1 MKHCHKMLKAKHQNL
16 SKSSSKQQKTHVQ
29 TRWQVKCVCENPS
42 RVRPNVL
49 VASCGNKRG
58 GTNKLKMIVV
68 CIYMHSFKPF
78 QLKQEG
84 EYDVSNKKKR
94 NEIMQCN
101 IGRLWILPGE
111 KYNTTELNFNEGQR
125 KFPEYCVSGGTEC
138 AVTRLLKGF
147 Q

>member
-1 MKHCHKMLKAKHQNL
+1 MTVHANN
-16 SKSSSKQQKTHVQ
+16 VQ

-68 CIYMHSFKPF
+68 CIYMHRFEPF
-78 QLKQEG
+78 QLKKNG
-84 EYDVSNKKKR
+84 EYDVFKKETR
-94 NEIMQCN
+94 NTVMQCN
-101 IGRLWILPGE
+101 IGHLWILPGE